1 MRPTLLRHSRTLAA
15 WIGHQRLL
23 PLLGG
28 LTLICASAL
37 ADTPASRGV
46 PEHGALEPVHAFF
59 DAMARHDRAAM
70 RAQVLP
76 AGTATLM
83 REGKPVQLTLGDFVD
98 GVKPGKERIEERI
111 GTPQLLV
118 DHDLA
123 MVWAPYTFLLDGK
136 PHHCGTDVFNLV
148 RVEGRWRIAA
158 IADNSRECVSG
169 AP

>member
-1 MRPTLLRHSRTLAA
+1 MRPTLLRSSRAFATRMLRN
-15 WIGHQRLL
+15 GRQRLT

-28 LTLICASAL
+28 LAL
-37 ADTPASRGV
+37 VCVAAVADTPAAPGV
-46 PEHGALEPVHAFF
+46 LEPVHAFF
-59 DAMARHDRAAM
+59 DAMARHDQAAM

-98 GVKPGKERIEERI
+98 HVKPGKERIEERI
-111 GTPQLLV
+111 GKTQVLV

-123 MVWAPYTFLLDGK
+123 VVWAPYTFLLEGK

-148 RVEGRWRIAA
+148 RVDGHWRIAA
-158 IADNSRECVSG
+158 IADNSRKCE
-169 AP
+169 P